1 VVLHSPFSFN
11 KTLLFA
17 SADLYFE
24 RVHLG
29 KSKLAFILL
38 AVLLVV
44 SVAANVYLATQNASI
59 SSQAVSDATKVE
71 MISLLSAVQT
81 KTDSEIQ
88 RIGNSVVY
96 ASQQLSSTGIS
107 GDGARQIISALAAN
121 SSYIIEAATQNLD
134 RKMIVVEP
142 AAFHSSEGKIIGEQK
157 WLNPNPVG
165 DITPTMTP
173 VIMLITNQSGC
184 SIVAPVFDSNKVL
197 IGTVSSIFDPQA
209 MIDAAIKEVAS
220 GSGYSFTASQLD
232 GLVVYSGHPD
242 FKGKN
247 LFTDELLAANYPG
260 VRESAQVTSAVS
272 SGYHAYT
279 VGTQQREAYWTT
291 ISAYGQEWRLVIHHA
306 T

>member
-1 VVLHSPFSFN
+1 VF
-11 KTLLFA
+11 TLL
-17 SADLYFE
+17 
-24 RVHLG
+24 
-29 KSKLAFILL
+29 II
-38 AVLLVV
+38 VLLV
-44 SVAANVYLATQNASI
+44 SVFANVYLAYQNVSL
-59 SSQAVSDATKVE
+59 SSQAAVDATRVE
-71 MISLLSAVQT
+71 MTALLSAVQSSV
-81 KTDSEIQ
+81 DSEIA

-96 ASQQLSSTGIS
+96 ASQQLTNTGIS
-107 GDGARQIISALAAN
+107 GDQARQVISVLAGN
-121 SSYIIEAATQNLD
+121 SSYIIEAATQNLN
-134 RKMIVVEP
+134 RVMTVVEP
-142 AAFHSSEGKIIGEQK
+142 EAYHKSEGQTLGPQK

-165 DITPTMTP
+165 DITPAMTP

-209 MIDAAIKEVAS
+209 MIDAAIKAVS
-220 GSGYSFTASQLD
+220 PSSGYSFTVSQLD

-247 LFTDELLAANYPG
+247 LFTDESLAANYPG

-272 SGYHAYT
+272 SGYHAYS

-291 ISAYGQEWRLVIHHA
+291 ISAYGQQWRLVIHHA

>member
-1 VVLHSPFSFN
+1 M
-11 KTLLFA
+11 
-17 SADLYFE
+17 
-24 RVHLG
+24 G
-29 KSKLAFILL
+29 KSKLVFTLL
-38 AVLLVV
+38 IIVLLV
-44 SVAANVYLATQNASI
+44 SVFANVYLAYQNVSL
-59 SSQAVSDATKVE
+59 SSQAAVDATRVE
-71 MISLLSAVQT
+71 MTALLSAVQSSV
-81 KTDSEIQ
+81 DSEIA

-96 ASQQLSSTGIS
+96 ASQQLTNTGIS
-107 GDGARQIISALAAN
+107 GDQARQVISVLAGN
-121 SSYIIEAATQNLD
+121 SSYIIEAATQNLN
-134 RKMIVVEP
+134 RVMTVVEP
-142 AAFHSSEGKIIGEQK
+142 EAYHKSEGQTLGPQK

-165 DITPTMTP
+165 DITPAMTP

-209 MIDAAIKEVAS
+209 MIDAAIKAVS
-220 GSGYSFTASQLD
+220 PSSGYSFTVSQLD

-247 LFTDELLAANYPG
+247 LFTDESLAANYPG

-272 SGYHAYT
+272 SGYHAYS

-291 ISAYGQEWRLVIHHA
+291 ISAYGQQWRLVIHHA